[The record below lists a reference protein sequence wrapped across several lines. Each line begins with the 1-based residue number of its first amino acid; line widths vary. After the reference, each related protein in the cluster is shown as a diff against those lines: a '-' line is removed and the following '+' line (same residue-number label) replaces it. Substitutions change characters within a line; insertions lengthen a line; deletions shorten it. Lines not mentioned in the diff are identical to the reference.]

1 MIHDSRSRVND
12 YVIRYVRYREKM
24 KLQRDQEI
32 AKREHRRV
40 IMAVAEFMK
49 VITILIMYLIHILQI
64 VWQIYEWPFHF

>member
-1 MIHDSRSRVND
+1 MLHDPRSRVND
-12 YVIRYVRYREKM
+12 FVMIHVHYREKM

-40 IMAVAEFMK
+40 IMAVTEFMK

-64 VWQIYEWPFHF
+64 V

>member
-12 YVIRYVRYREKM
+12 FVIIHVRYREKM

>member
-1 MIHDSRSRVND
+1 MIHVH
-12 YVIRYVRYREKM
+12 YREKM

-64 VWQIYEWPFHF
+64 A